1 MHVILAGPLEFIAAC
16 VRLSDLRVRT
26 VPPMQQT
33 KDSLKKLPS
42 IASAREV
49 LRVDLDWGA
58 VRQARHLTY
67 FRRG

>member
-1 MHVILAGPLEFIAAC
+1 MQVILAGAIEFIAEC

-26 VPPMQQT
+26 AQPMQPIG
-33 KDSLKKLPS
+33 DSLKKLPS
-42 IASAREV
+42 IASTREV

-58 VRQARHLTY
+58 VRQARQLTY